1 MSATPTDRSRQHGTE
16 DLAMDIVTLYT
27 DGGCVPNP
35 GAGGYGAVVI
45 SEHQREELSGG
56 FQWTTNNR
64 MELFAAIAGLESLNM
79 PSQVK
84 LVSDS
89 RYLVD
94 AMTQGWA
101 KRWRDKG
108 WQRTPREKAINA
120 DLWARLLTLC
130 EVHDVHF
137 QWIKGHAGHEMNE
150 RCDALAMAALKR
162 PGLPADE
169 GYASELG
176 SSYGPEASTTRTPA
190 CSPGAASVSAP
201 ASGARV
207 RPPQATVQM
216 ELELS

>member
-1 MSATPTDRSRQHGTE
+1 
-16 DLAMDIVTLYT
+16 MDIVTLYT

-64 MELFAAIAGLESLNM
+64 MELFAAIAGLESLKK

-101 KRWRDKG
+101 KRWRNKG

-137 QWIKGHAGHEMNE
+137 QWVKGHAGHEMNE

-176 SSYGPEASTTRTPA
+176 
-190 CSPGAASVSAP
+190 CSDGPGASSQNSARFSEAVSGTP
-201 ASGARV
+201 PVTGAQTRL
-207 RPPQATVQM
+207 RQATVQ
-216 ELELS
+216 LELGLS